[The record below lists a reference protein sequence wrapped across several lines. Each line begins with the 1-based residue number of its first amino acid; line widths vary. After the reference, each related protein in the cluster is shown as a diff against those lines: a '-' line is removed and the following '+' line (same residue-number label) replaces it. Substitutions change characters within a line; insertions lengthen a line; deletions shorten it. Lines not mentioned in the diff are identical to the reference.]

1 MIKNSIIKPLTDAQ
15 KLEFDEVSFIIY
27 AVTHINAASKLIAW
41 NTIHEIAI
49 FQNIC
54 VHAVELSL
62 KAIVVKQGNN
72 PKDFSHKIL
81 DLKEFTEG
89 SGLKFSTEDNA
100 RFILIND
107 AIYNQ
112 EFRYPKG
119 MIFTNLGDDLLIWS
133 KLVLVK
139 CAQLI
144 GGNATSQ
151 IPHFW
156 WTELAYLT
164 R

>member
-1 MIKNSIIKPLTDAQ
+1 MIKNCFIKPLTDAQ
-15 KLEFDEVSFIIY
+15 KLEFNEVSFIIY
-27 AVTHINAASKLIAW
+27 AVSYINVASKLIEW

-62 KAIVVKQGNN
+62 KAIVIKHGND
-72 PKDFSHKIL
+72 PKEFNHNIL
-81 DLKEFTEG
+81 ELKEYTEG
-89 SGLKFSTEDNA
+89 RGLEFSAEDSA

-112 EFRYPKG
+112 EFRYPKK

-133 KLVLVK
+133 KLVLIK

-144 GGNATSQ
+144 GTNATSQ

-156 WTELAYLT
+156 WTELDST
-164 R
+164 IK